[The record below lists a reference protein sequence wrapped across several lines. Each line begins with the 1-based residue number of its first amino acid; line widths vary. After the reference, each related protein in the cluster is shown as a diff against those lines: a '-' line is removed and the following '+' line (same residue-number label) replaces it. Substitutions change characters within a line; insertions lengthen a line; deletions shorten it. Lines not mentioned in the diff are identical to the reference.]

1 MTQQDDPGM
10 SGDVAR
16 AADLLARARRVTVLT
31 GAGVSTDSGIPDFR
45 GPQGVWTRDPA
56 AERLATLQA
65 YLEEPEVRRESW
77 RQRAMHPVWEAR
89 PGPAHTALVDL
100 ERSGRLLA
108 LLTQNIDEL
117 HQAAGSSPDLVVE
130 LHGTLHHTQ
139 CLSCG
144 ARAPMAETLAR
155 VAAGEDDPPCRHC
168 GGILKSATISFGQ
181 NLDAG
186 VLMRARRAAADADV
200 LLAVGT
206 SLGVHPAAG
215 VVDLAAAAGAS
226 VIIVNGAETPYDA
239 VADVVLRGG
248 VGELLPRLVAD
259 LGARET

>member
-1 MTQQDDPGM
+1 M
-10 SGDVAR
+10 SHEERADEQATR

-56 AERLATLQA
+56 AERLSSLQA
-65 YLEEPEVRRESW
+65 YVEDPEVRREAW
-77 RQRAMHPVWEAR
+77 RRRAAHPVWAAR
-89 PGPAHTALVDL
+89 PGPAHAALVDL

-130 LHGTLHHTQ
+130 LHGTLHHVG

-144 ARAPMAETLAR
+144 ARAPMAEALAR
-155 VAAGEDDPPCRHC
+155 VAAGEDDPPCPHC
-168 GGILKSATISFGQ
+168 GGLLKSATISFGQ
-181 NLDAG
+181 ELDAG
-186 VLMRARRAAADADV
+186 VLQRARRAALEADV

-215 VVDLAAAAGAS
+215 VVDLAAAAGAA
-226 VIIVNGAETPYDA
+226 VVIVNGEPTPYDP

-248 VGELLPRLVAD
+248 VGDVLPRLVRDLPAVAD
-259 LGARET
+259 